1 MKLDWRKT
9 FLIGLGFL
17 GISVIW
23 QVYNLFVPIFLQAG
37 DPTFD
42 AQNAAQSYVVV
53 EGDSIDTIAAQYGLE
68 VDALRDLNGLDAMA
82 ALEPGQRLTVAPYKG
97 FGLNATLTG
106 VIMTLDNIAALFI
119 LPVIGVWSDRTR
131 TRIGRRYPYI
141 LTAAPV
147 AAAAFI
153 LIPIATGMIDPLHNG
168 DVGANGG
175 AFALFLIGA
184 GLMLLGMAVL
194 RTPVIALMP
203 DLIPS
208 PLRSKANGVINFMGG
223 IGGIIAALGLAALF
237 DVNPLLPFVI
247 ASVVLVVAVILLYIW
262 VREPSLKE
270 LAAASEG
277 EIHEASDEEE
287 AIGAL
292 KGVRLVPPQYRRS
305 LGFLLLAIFGWFVG
319 YNAIETFFSSYAV
332 TTLGITAGNAGM
344 LFSIALLTFIVFAI
358 PAGYIGTRFGRRRTI
373 TTGLAIFAVLLV
385 IAFLVPNT
393 VVIGI
398 VLAVGGAAWSL
409 VNINSLP
416 MVVDTT
422 DDERL
427 LGTYTGL
434 YYLASQT
441 AAIFG
446 PILNGWIVDLTGR
459 NYGSIFLVTPFFFV
473 LAIVCMRFV
482 TRGEAHRAAV
492 PAAVD

>member
-23 QVYNLFVPIFLQAG
+23 QIYNLFVPIFLQAG
-37 DPTFD
+37 DPAFD
-42 AQNAAQSYVVV
+42 AQNAAQTIVVA
-53 EGDSIDTIAAQYGLE
+53 EGDTLDAIAEQYGLT
-68 VDALRDLNGLDAMA
+68 VDDLTALNDLEAGAP
-82 ALEPGQRLTVAPYKG
+82 LEIGQRLNIAPYKG
-97 FGLNATLTG
+97 FGLSATLTG
-106 VIMTLDNIAALFI
+106 FIMTLDNIAALFI

-147 AAAAFI
+147 AAAAFV

-168 DVGANGG
+168 DVAANGG

-184 GLMLLGMAVL
+184 GLMLLGMAIL

-203 DLIPS
+203 DLTPS

-223 IGGIIAALGLAALF
+223 VGGIIAALGLATLF
-237 DVNPLLPFVI
+237 DVNPLLPFII
-247 ASVVLVVAVILLYIW
+247 ASVTLIVAVILLFVW
-262 VREPSLKE
+262 VKEPPVEALE
-270 LAAASEG
+270 AEA
-277 EIHEASDEEE
+277 HEASDTEE
-287 AIGAL
+287 AIGGL
-292 KGVRLVPPQYRRS
+292 RGFKLVPPQYRRS
-305 LGFLLLAIFGWFVG
+305 LGFLLVAIFGWFVG
-319 YNAIETFFSSYAV
+319 YNAVETFFSSYAV
-332 TTLGITAGNAGM
+332 TTLGITAGSAGT
-344 LFSIALLTFIVFAI
+344 LFSIALATFIAFAI
-358 PAGYIGTRFGRRRTI
+358 PAGYIGTRYGRRRTI
-373 TTGLAIFAVLLV
+373 TAGLAIFAVLLV
-385 IAFLVPNT
+385 IGFFSKST
-393 VVIGI
+393 TVIGI
-398 VLAVGGAAWSL
+398 VLGVGGAAWAL

-422 DDERL
+422 DDPRL

-459 NYGSIFLVTPFFFV
+459 NYSVIFLVAPIFFV
-473 LAIVCMRFV
+473 LAIMCMRFV
-482 TRGEAHRAAV
+482 TRGEAHRAAG
-492 PAAVD
+492 AAGAD